1 MQKRA
6 SVLEL
11 QSASLTLL
19 GNFNPFI
26 ISPDWLKA
34 TGIWGPKDLHL
45 SLGSTGGAGV
55 QFYGDGTDWR
65 ITAERLVIASMDDDC
80 GLLAEKIL
88 DALPHTPMVAVV
100 FHFVFQAPTGAT
112 DTVFSAIRQAIE
124 PATGAELLRWGTVFH
139 RDNARIDVAFVT
151 GSEGTTVSS
160 SHRRAA
166 RTTSVAKDAVKNFS
180 NDKHQA
186 SELVSQMIRAARP

>member
-1 MQKRA
+1 M
-6 SVLEL
+6 LEL

-34 TGIWGPKDLHL
+34 TEIWDVKDLHL

-55 QFYGDGTDWR
+55 QFYGDGTEWR
-65 ITAERLVIASMDDDC
+65 VTSERLVITSMDVDC

-100 FHFVFQAPTGAT
+100 FHFVFQVSSDNT
-112 DTVFSAIRQAIE
+112 DAVFSAIRRAIGPE
-124 PATGAELLRWGTVFH
+124 SGAELLRWGTVFH
-139 RDNARIDVAFVT
+139 RDDARIDVAFVT
-151 GSEGTTVSS
+151 GTQGTTVSS
-160 SHRRAA
+160 SHRRAT
-166 RTTSVAKDAVKNFS
+166 RTTRVAKDAVKNFS
-180 NDKHQA
+180 NDKRQA
-186 SELVSQMIRAARP
+186 SELVSHMIRGARQ